1 MMLTVTMMTKYFDL
15 DCQTLQILNNSRSSY
30 QQTCRHYLTLFI
42 VIFSALLT
50 IATVFYFITFIYSP
64 RSVIVFIIT
73 LFIVLLGVAFHF
85 RLINFYIVGF
95 VFYSLFGLVREFSRS
110 VVSCFHRA
118 RVAFDRLWVRIFI
131 NR

>member
-1 MMLTVTMMTKYFDL
+1 MMTKYFDL

-30 QQTCRHYLTLFI
+30 QQTFRHYLTLFI
-42 VIFSALLT
+42 LIFIALLT
-50 IATVFYFITFIYSP
+50 IGTIFYFITFIYSP
-64 RSVIVFIIT
+64 RSIIVFIIT

-85 RLINFYIVGF
+85 RLINSYTVGF
-95 VFYSLFGLVREFSRS
+95 VFYCLFGLVREFCRS
-110 VVSCFHRA
+110 VVACFHHT